1 MAEEE
6 NKEKSIPYKVV
17 LIGESGV
24 GKTCIM
30 AQFISNKFDPDSIT
44 NSTAQFFLKN
54 LEMPDGKILTFHF
67 WDTAGQEKYRSLA
80 KIFYKDANVVILVYD
95 ITNSKTFNIMKEY
108 WYEQVHNY
116 GKKDVIYAIAANK
129 SDMYEERQVTDDEGE
144 NFAKKIGG
152 IFSSTSAKDD
162 VGINQLFDEIGQ
174 KILNKKNFS
183 FNTKEKKVNMKKD
196 VKKNVIKD
204 KKDTEE
210 KNIKDKK
217 EDIFDFE
224 ILEKDD
230 FKDYIEINNDKD
242 ENNKE
247 DNNNKLIKTLTIVNK
262 KKEKNKDNCF

>member
-44 NSTAQFFLKN
+44 SSTAQFFLKN

-183 FNTKEKKVNMKKD
+183 FKSKENNDNLNKDEEGKKINNEEEKK
-196 VKKNVIKD
+196 
-204 KKDTEE
+204 
-210 KNIKDKK
+210 IKDKK